1 MKWEVKKLGEVVE
14 FQRGLTYSKKDEVD
28 FSDNIVLR
36 SNNVDLET
44 HKLIFD
50 DLKYIN
56 SSIIVPENKKV
67 QKGALIIC
75 TANGSKSHL
84 GKVALIEEDYNFSF
98 GGFMG
103 LIKPHEEIN
112 AKFLFYLMISDNY
125 KEFIHT
131 LADGANINN
140 LKFSDLS
147 NFLIPLPPLS
157 EQKKIVEVLDQAFAG
172 IEQSRQKTKQN
183 LKNAKEIFESYLQF
197 ALTPPQ
203 GDALSLPKS
212 DTLSLPKSDA
222 LSLPKW
228 EIKKLGE
235 VCEILD
241 RLRKPITKKDRI
253 TGDYPYYG
261 ATGILSY
268 VDSYIFSEKLVLIG
282 EDGAKWQSG
291 DNTAFI
297 VDGKYWVNNHAHVI
311 RPDRKII
318 LDDWIV
324 YYLNFSDLTSFIT
337 GVTVPKL
344 NQEKMR
350 DINIPLPPLS
360 EQKKIVQELDA
371 LKTQTE
377 ALEQIYTQKL
387 NDLDELKKSL
397 LQKAFAGELVK

>member
-1 MKWEVKKLGEVVE
+1 MTFDKLKSQKDNQNPLAGDALSLPKSDTLSLPKWEIKKLGEVVE

-147 NFLIPLPPLS
+147 NFPIPLPPLP
-157 EQKKIVEVLDQAFAG
+157 EQQAIV
-172 IEQSRQKTKQN
+172 
-183 LKNAKEIFESYLQF
+183 
-197 ALTPPQ
+197 
-203 GDALSLPKS
+203 
-212 DTLSLPKSDA
+212 
-222 LSLPKW
+222 
-228 EIKKLGE
+228 
-235 VCEILD
+235 
-241 RLRKPITKKDRI
+241 RK
-253 TGDYPYYG
+253 
-261 ATGILSY
+261 
-268 VDSYIFSEKLVLIG
+268 
-282 EDGAKWQSG
+282 
-291 DNTAFI
+291 
-297 VDGKYWVNNHAHVI
+297 
-311 RPDRKII
+311 
-318 LDDWIV
+318 
-324 YYLNFSDLTSFIT
+324 
-337 GVTVPKL
+337 
-344 NQEKMR
+344 
-350 DINIPLPPLS
+350 
-360 EQKKIVQELDA
+360 LDA
-371 LKTQTE
+371 LRAE
-377 ALEQIYTQKL
+377 TQKL
-387 NDLDELKKSL
+387 EEIYNQKLSDLEELKKSL
-397 LQKAFAGELVK
+397 LQKAFAGEL